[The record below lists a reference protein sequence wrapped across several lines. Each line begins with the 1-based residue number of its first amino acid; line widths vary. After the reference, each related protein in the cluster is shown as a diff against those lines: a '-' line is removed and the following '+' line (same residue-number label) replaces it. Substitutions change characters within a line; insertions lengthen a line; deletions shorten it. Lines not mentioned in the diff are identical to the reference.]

1 MICVRYVEKAKK
13 IAKKKG
19 IAFTH
24 ISTELGKSRGYLS
37 EMLANERDLPEHM
50 LADVASL
57 LGVTVADLTGEKENP
72 TSVYTGGEVDTAKML
87 RYLDNLS
94 TKKPT
99 AQGDGLRL
107 DSYEDIDKWLDT
119 LDGKGLDMVIAMAA
133 AKKVKVNED
142 KS

>member
-37 EMLANERDLPEHM
+37 EMLANGRDLPEHM

-57 LGVTVADLTGEKENP
+57 LGVTVDDLTGGFEN
-72 TSVYTGGEVDTAKML
+72 E
-87 RYLDNLS
+87 
-94 TKKPT
+94 KKPT
-99 AQGDGLRL
+99 AQGDGRRERL
-107 DSYEDIDKWLDT
+107 SKLSYEDL
-119 LDGKGLDMVIAMAA
+119 LLLQEEVIAELR
-133 AKKVKVNED
+133 KRGQK
-142 KS
+142 

>member
-37 EMLANERDLPEHM
+37 EMLANGRDLPEHM

-57 LGVTVADLTGEKENP
+57 LGVTVADLIGDDSAQKE
-72 TSVYTGGEVDTAKML
+72 
-87 RYLDNLS
+87 
-94 TKKPT
+94 KPT
-99 AQGDGLRL
+99 AQGDGLISDLPQDVQKLIFLCQESPQLASALLNLAQQLQNR
-107 DSYEDIDKWLDT
+107 SS
-119 LDGKGLDMVIAMAA
+119 GQA
-133 AKKVKVNED
+133 
-142 KS
+142 

>member
-1 MICVRYVEKAKK
+1 MFWENYLQLCNKVGKSANAVAAEIGFKSSGTVTGWKDGKIPYERNLKK
-13 IAKKKG
+13 IADY
-19 IAFTH
+19 F
-24 ISTELGKSRGYLS
+24 
-37 EMLANERDLPEHM
+37 
-50 LADVASL
+50 
-57 LGVTVADLTGEKENP
+57 GVTVDDLIGDDSAQK
-72 TSVYTGGEVDTAKML
+72 A
-87 RYLDNLS
+87 
-94 TKKPT
+94 KPT

>member
-37 EMLANERDLPEHM
+37 EMLANGRDLPEHM

-57 LGVTVADLTGEKENP
+57 LGVTVDDLRE
-72 TSVYTGGEVDTAKML
+72 DTE
-87 RYLDNLS
+87 S
-94 TKKPT
+94 EKKPT
-99 AQGDGLRL
+99 AQGDGLTEKQKYAIEL
-107 DSYEDIDKWLDT
+107 IKSTSDDDIDKLIGMFKIWT
-119 LDGKGLDMVIAMAA
+119 GEK
-133 AKKVKVNED
+133 
-142 KS
+142 

>member
-37 EMLANERDLPEHM
+37 EMLANGRDLPEHM

-57 LGVTVADLTGEKENP
+57 LGVTVADLTGDSEN
-72 TSVYTGGEVDTAKML
+72 E
-87 RYLDNLS
+87 
-94 TKKPT
+94 KKPT
-99 AQGDGLRL
+99 AQSDGLTEKQKYAIELIKSTSDDDL
-107 DSYEDIDKWLDT
+107 DKLIEMFKIWAG
-119 LDGKGLDMVIAMAA
+119 GK
-133 AKKVKVNED
+133 
-142 KS
+142 

>member
-1 MICVRYVEKAKK
+1 MRYVEKAKK

-57 LGVTVADLTGEKENP
+57 LGVTVADLTGDSEN
-72 TSVYTGGEVDTAKML
+72 E
-87 RYLDNLS
+87 
-94 TKKPT
+94 KKPL
-99 AQGDGLRL
+99 AQGEGRRERL
-107 DSYEDIDKWLDT
+107 SKLSYEDLLLLQED
-119 LDGKGLDMVIAMAA
+119 VIAELRERGQ
-133 AKKVKVNED
+133 K
-142 KS
+142 

>member
-1 MICVRYVEKAKK
+1 MICVRYVEKAKE

-57 LGVTVADLTGEKENP
+57 LGVTVDDLRG
-72 TSVYTGGEVDTAKML
+72 DTE
-87 RYLDNLS
+87 DE
-94 TKKPT
+94 KKPT
-99 AQGDGLRL
+99 AQGDGLTEKQKYAIELIKSTSDDDL
-107 DSYEDIDKWLDT
+107 DKLIEMFKIWAGEK
-119 LDGKGLDMVIAMAA
+119 
-133 AKKVKVNED
+133 
-142 KS
+142 

>member
-37 EMLANERDLPEHM
+37 EMLANGRDLPEHM

-57 LGVTVADLTGEKENP
+57 LGVTVADLRGNTEN
-72 TSVYTGGEVDTAKML
+72 K
-87 RYLDNLS
+87 
-94 TKKPT
+94 KKPT
-99 AQGDGLRL
+99 AQGGWLKL
-107 DSYEDIDKWLDT
+107 DSYEDIDQWLDT

>member
-37 EMLANERDLPEHM
+37 EMLANGRDLPEHM

-57 LGVTVADLTGEKENP
+57 LGVTVADLTGEKEN
-72 TSVYTGGEVDTAKML
+72 E
-87 RYLDNLS
+87 
-94 TKKPT
+94 KKPT
-99 AQGDGLRL
+99 AQGDGL
-107 DSYEDIDKWLDT
+107 DVDYIEKWIDNNASEEQLKLF
-119 LDGKGLDMVIAMAA
+119 IAKAS
-133 AKKVKVNED
+133 AKLVK
-142 KS
+142 K

>member
-37 EMLANERDLPEHM
+37 EMLANGRDLPEHM

-57 LGVTVADLTGEKENP
+57 LGVTVDDLREDTEN
-72 TSVYTGGEVDTAKML
+72 E
-87 RYLDNLS
+87 
-94 TKKPT
+94 KKPT
-99 AQGDGLRL
+99 AQVDGLSEFTEKEAAILKWFRSLPEEKRRAILIAQDAPKELL
-107 DSYEDIDKWLDT
+107 D
-119 LDGKGLDMVIAMAA
+119 
-133 AKKVKVNED
+133 
-142 KS
+142 